1 MMNNVKSAK
10 EQIAK
15 NAITMLS
22 IAMNVQMEREPF
34 WVIAGETLFEIINK
48 ITFELKKINNKF
60 SL

>member
-34 WVIAGETLFEIINK
+34 WVIAGENLFEIINN
-48 ITFELKKINNKF
+48 ITFELKK
-60 SL
+60 